1 MKYLLNRSLIIGQEI
16 HVISNRDIRGQQL
29 LDLWLEQ
36 IDTQETLPLF
46 ERKAKEY
53 TIPHLMEVDWALE
66 PIHLTRVV
74 RDKDYSALKE
84 FESAETFRFIF
95 YWLWQRDERSLLGEI
110 FSYLLSQMA
119 LPESSL
125 QNISDLFATMLH
137 FLKLAPYLAITFAK
151 LHDWKVL
158 PEAIQES
165 LRNSASKLLEALI
178 ISANEVMEFILEPF
192 ETILSRVPFL
202 SLSTFGELVET
213 VCLAVKSPEIAL
225 DLLLQSLEAHAL
237 RVCVDRQIS
246 NPSWNGEPPS
256 PSTAQTITESL
267 PVIRHFVR
275 NVIGIALDHID
286 EAHDSATKGKYFLEL
301 KRTDDPLVVTAT
313 LRIDAPLS
321 DQPRL
326 GDHIRLTSAQPPENS
341 PIKRSYSMS
350 ALVEKSV
357 QGHATFRC
365 LQPPPSYVEDS
376 SWMLL
381 NCGSYVTTKTMSD
394 ALVQFAV
401 EKEECCAIYGLLLDI
416 HSGTEPL
423 ENPQD
428 YVPSEHLNAS
438 QNEAVLASISSPLT
452 CLWGPPGTGKT
463 HTIVVILQELL
474 HRYPNHRILVAAP
487 THNAVDNV
495 MQKYLDK
502 LRTQRG
508 ERVAETLALRVSTD
522 VSIVDT
528 RIHSFHSANF
538 IQGQKSCRKSE
549 EIHLRCH
556 GWKGPS
562 RKP

>member
-1 MKYLLNRSLIIGQEI
+1 
-16 HVISNRDIRGQQL
+16 
-29 LDLWLEQ
+29 
-36 IDTQETLPLF
+36 
-46 ERKAKEY
+46 
-53 TIPHLMEVDWALE
+53 MEVDWALE

-74 RDKDYSALKE
+74 RDKNYSALKE
-84 FESAETFRFIF
+84 FESAETFKFIF
-95 YWLWQRDERSLLGEI
+95 YWLWERDERSVLGEI
-110 FSYLLSQMA
+110 FNYLLSQMA

-125 QNISDLFATMLH
+125 RTISDLFAVMLH
-137 FLKLAPYLAITFAK
+137 FLTLAPYLAITFAK
-151 LHDWKVL
+151 LHDWKAL
-158 PEAIQES
+158 PEVVQES
-165 LRNSASKLLEALI
+165 LHNSAPKLLKALI
-178 ISANEVMEFILEPF
+178 ISANEVMEFALEPF
-192 ETILSRVPFL
+192 EMILSRVPFL

-225 DLLLQSLEAHAL
+225 DFLLQSLEAQAL
-237 RVCVDRQIS
+237 RVCVDR
-246 NPSWNGEPPS
+246 P
-256 PSTAQTITESL
+256 TA
-267 PVIRHFVR
+267 IRHFIR

-301 KRTDDPLVVTAT
+301 KRTEDPLVVTAT

-365 LQPPPSYVEDS
+365 LHPPPSYVEDC

-381 NCGSYVTTKTMSD
+381 NCGSYVTTKTMLD

-401 EKEECCAIYGLLLDI
+401 EKEECCSIYGLLLDI
-416 HSGTEPL
+416 HSGTEPV
-423 ENPQD
+423 ESPQD
-428 YVPSEHLNAS
+428 YVPNEHLNAS

-474 HRYPNHRILVAAP
+474 HRYPSHRILVAAP

-495 MQKYLDK
+495 MQKYLEK

-508 ERVAETLALRVSTD
+508 ERIVETLALRVSTD
-522 VSIVDT
+522 VSS
-528 RIHSFHSANF
+528 SFIKINTCAQNSAF
-538 IQGQKSCRKSE
+538 FSQC
-549 EIHLRCH
+549 
-556 GWKGPS
+556 
-562 RKP
+562 